1 MIDFPIK
8 NFSSL
13 LAIHCPKTLLR
24 NNKRVTAVWFSTNPY
39 GWMNEI
45 YFTIKAFYFPTPAAG
60 FFSFLLLQKR
70 NKKGA
75 RQTITPRLAAVP

>member
-1 MIDFPIK
+1 MK

-24 NNKRVTAVWFSTNPY
+24 NNKRVTAVWFSTNHY

-45 YFTIKAFYFPTPAAG
+45 NFTVKAFCFATSQRLPRA
-60 FFSFLLLQKR
+60 SFLFCFSKKETKKEPAKR
-70 NKKGA
+70 
-75 RQTITPRLAAVP
+75 